1 MGTQGSR
8 GTQGFDR
15 EVVFL
20 SGKRTPFGTFGGTL
34 RDFTATDLGVLSA
47 EAAMDAAGIEPAQVG
62 HVFYGNALQTSAD
75 AIYLARHVGLRTG
88 VPQEAGALTVNRL
101 CGSGFQAIVSGAQ
114 EILLDGTDVALC
126 GGAESMSQAPHIVR
140 GARWGGLRLGPAAD
154 GFQDLLWEALL
165 DSHCGLTMAQTAEE
179 LADRYDVTREEADR
193 VAVNSQRRAKAA
205 WDAGRYDAEVAPVTV
220 RTRKGPREFAVD
232 EHMRP
237 DTTVEAL
244 SRLRPYFKKDGL
256 VTAGNASG
264 IGDGAAS
271 VVLAERGWAD
281 ANGASPIGR
290 LVSWG
295 FAGVDPRIMGI
306 GPAPAARAALARAG
320 LSLGDMDLVEVNEA
334 FAPQY
339 KAVEKEL
346 GLDPERTN
354 VDGGAIAITH
364 PLAASGARITLHLLH
379 ELRRRG
385 ARYGLGSA
393 CIGGGQGG
401 AVVVEAY

>member
-1 MGTQGSR
+1 M

-15 EVVFL
+15 EIVFL
-20 SGKRTPFGTFGGTL
+20 SGKRTPFGTFGGSL
-34 RDFTATDLGVLSA
+34 KDFTATDLAALSA
-47 EAAMDAAGIEPAQVG
+47 DAALDAAGIEPAQVG

-75 AIYLARHVGLRTG
+75 AIYLARHVGLRAG
-88 VPQEAGALTVNRL
+88 VPEDVGALTVNRL
-101 CGSGFQAIVSGAQ
+101 CGSGFQAVVSGAQ
-114 EILLDGTDVALC
+114 EILLGGADATLC
-126 GGAESMSQAPHIVR
+126 GGAESMSQAPHVVR
-140 GARWGGLRLGPAAD
+140 GARWGGLRLGPAAN
-154 GFQDLLWEALL
+154 GFHDVLWEALT
-165 DSHCGLTMAQTAEE
+165 DSHCGLSMAQTAEE
-179 LADRYDVTREEADR
+179 LADRYEVTREEADQ

-205 WDAGRYDAEVAPVTV
+205 WDAGRYDAEVAPVTI
-220 RTRKGPREFAVD
+220 RTRKGESRFAVD

-237 DTTVEAL
+237 DTTMDDL
-244 SRLRPYFKKDGL
+244 GRLRPYFRKDGL

-271 VVLAERGWAD
+271 VVLAEREWAR
-281 ANGASPIGR
+281 ANGAAPIGR

-306 GPAPAARAALARAG
+306 GPAPAARAALSAAG
-320 LSLGDMDLVEVNEA
+320 LELGDMDLVEVNEA

-364 PLAASGARITLHLLH
+364 PLAASGTRITLHLLH

>member
-1 MGTQGSR
+1 M

-20 SGKRTPFGTFGGTL
+20 SGKRTPFGTFGGSL
-34 RDFTATDLGVLSA
+34 KDFTATDLGVLSA
-47 EAAMDAAGIEPAQVG
+47 EAALAEAGVKPSAVG

-75 AIYLARHVGLRTG
+75 AIYLARHVGLRAG
-88 VPQEAGALTVNRL
+88 VPREAGALTVNRL

-114 EILLDGTDVALC
+114 EILLGGTEVALC
-126 GGAESMSQAPHIVR
+126 GGTESMSQAPHVVR
-140 GARWGGLRLGPAAD
+140 GARWGDLRLGPAGK
-154 GFQDLLWEALL
+154 GFEDSLWEALL
-165 DSHCGLTMAQTAEE
+165 DSHCDLTMAQTAEG
-179 LADRYDVTREEADR
+179 LAEKYAVTREEADQ

-220 RTRKGPREFAVD
+220 RTRKGERSFAVD

-237 DTTVEAL
+237 DTTIEGLARL
-244 SRLRPYFKKDGL
+244 SPYFRKDGL

-271 VVLAERGWAD
+271 VVVADRRWAE
-281 ANGASPIGR
+281 ANGAEPIGR

-295 FAGVDPRIMGI
+295 FAGVDPAIMGI
-306 GPAPAARAALARAG
+306 GPAPAARKALARVG
-320 LSLGDMDLVEVNEA
+320 LALEDMDLVEINEA
-334 FAPQY
+334 FAAQY
-339 KAVEKEL
+339 KSVEKEL

-354 VDGGAIAITH
+354 VNGGAIAITH

-385 ARYGLGSA
+385 ARYGLGAA

>member
-1 MGTQGSR
+1 MGTQGL
-8 GTQGFDR
+8 DKD
-15 EVVFL
+15 VVFL
-20 SGKRTPFGTFGGTL
+20 SGKRTPFGTFGGSL
-34 RDFTATDLGVLSA
+34 KDFSATDLGALSA
-47 EAAMDAAGIEPAQVG
+47 QAALDAAGIAPAQVG

-75 AIYLARHVGLRTG
+75 AIYLARHVALRAG
-88 VPQEAGALTVNRL
+88 VPQEIGALTVNRL

-114 EILLDGTDVALC
+114 EILLGGADTALC
-126 GGAESMSQAPHIVR
+126 GGAESMSQAPHVIR
-140 GARWGGLRLGPAAD
+140 GARWGGLRLGPAAN
-154 GFQDLLWEALL
+154 GLQDLLWEALT
-165 DSHCGLTMAQTAEE
+165 DSHCGLTMAQTAEK
-179 LADRYDVTREEADR
+179 LAEQYGVTREEADS
-193 VAVNSQRRAKAA
+193 VAVASQQRAKAA

-220 RTRKGPREFAVD
+220 KTRKGASEFAVD

-237 DTTVEAL
+237 DTTLEAL
-244 SRLRPYFKKDGL
+244 SALRPYFKKDGL

-271 VVLAERGWAD
+271 VVVADGRWAEAE
-281 ANGASPIGR
+281 GAAPIGR

-295 FAGVDPRIMGI
+295 FAGVDPEIMGI
-306 GPAPAARAALARAG
+306 GPAPAARAALAKAG
-320 LSLGDMDLVEVNEA
+320 LELADMDLVEVNEA

-354 VDGGAIAITH
+354 VNGGAIAITH
-364 PLAASGARITLHLLH
+364 PLAASGARITVHLLH

-385 ARYGLGSA
+385 GRYGLGAA

-401 AVVVEAY
+401 AVVVQAL

>member
-47 EAAMDAAGIEPAQVG
+47 EAAMEAAGIEPEQVG

-140 GARWGGLRLGPAAD
+140 GARWGGLRLGPAAN
-154 GFQDLLWEALL
+154 GFQDLLWEALT

-179 LADRYDVTREEADR
+179 LADRYDVTREEADQ

-237 DTTVEAL
+237 DTTPEAL
-244 SRLRPYFKKDGL
+244 SGLRPYFRKDGL

-306 GPAPAARAALARAG
+306 GPAPAARTALAKAG
-320 LSLGDMDLVEVNEA
+320 LTLGEMDLVEVNEA

>member
-1 MGTQGSR
+1 M
-8 GTQGFDR
+8 GTQGFDT

-20 SGKRTPFGTFGGTL
+20 SGKRTPFGTFGGSL
-34 RDFTATDLGVLSA
+34 KDFTATDLGTLSA
-47 EAAMDAAGIEPAQVG
+47 TAAVEAAGIDAAQIG
-62 HVFYGNALQTSAD
+62 HVFYGNALQTAAD
-75 AIYLARHVGLRTG
+75 AIYLARHVGLRAG
-88 VPQEAGALTVNRL
+88 VPVESGALTVNRL

-114 EILLDGTDVALC
+114 EILLDGTEVALC
-126 GGAESMSQAPHIVR
+126 GGSESMSQAPHVVR
-140 GARWGGLRLGPAAD
+140 GARWGDLRLGPAGK
-154 GFQDLLWEALL
+154 GFEDSLWEALT
-165 DSHCGLTMAQTAEE
+165 DSNCGLSMAQTAED
-179 LADRYDVTREEADR
+179 LAEQYAVTREEADQ

-205 WDAGRYDAEVAPVTV
+205 WDAGRYDAEVSPVTV
-220 RTRKGPREFAVD
+220 KTRKGEVRFAVD

-237 DTTVEAL
+237 GTTLEAL
-244 SRLRPYFKKDGL
+244 ARLRPYFRKDGL

-271 VVLAERGWAD
+271 VVLASRSWAE
-281 ANGASPIGR
+281 ANGATPIAR

-320 LSLGDMDLVEVNEA
+320 LTLADMDLVEINEA
-334 FAPQY
+334 FAAQY
-339 KAVEKEL
+339 KSVEKEL

-354 VDGGAIAITH
+354 VNGGAIAITH
-364 PLAASGARITLHLLH
+364 PLAASGARITLHLVH

-385 ARYGLGSA
+385 ARYGLGAA

-401 AVVVEAY
+401 AVVVEAC